1 MKLLAALLIT
11 LPLAAQTL
19 DECRS
24 LRHHG
29 KLAEAQ
35 ACYTK
40 LSTSTNPYLRAEG
53 LWGIERYEDANSQFR
68 DLIKQYPKN
77 ADYRVR
83 WGLLFF
89 ERFNNEEAHN
99 LFEEAVKLDEKN
111 AQAYLG
117 MAKVETEGFS
127 KHAVEAAQKA
137 AELDPKLYEAH
148 EQLAFLALEDS
159 DEETAA
165 KEADLALAIS
175 GEALDAMAI
184 HASIDFLHD
193 KNDTPWIGRIL
204 KIDPAYGEAYSTAGH
219 FYVIN
224 RRYDE
229 GILAYRKAIELNPRL
244 WEARAQLGVNLM
256 RLGEDVEASRQLE
269 ECYSANYK
277 SYETVNSLR
286 LLDKYKDFVTYKTPT
301 TILRLH
307 KKEAELLRPYVEA
320 ELKRD
325 IADYSAKYHMT
336 LKGPVQVE
344 VYPDHEDF
352 AVRTAGMPG
361 LGALGVTFNRVIAMD
376 SPSGRTPGSFHWAS
390 TLRHE
395 MSHVFVLEATN
406 SRVPRW
412 FTEGLAV
419 YEETAAAP
427 DWGDRLDPEAIH
439 AIQHKL
445 LLPVAEIDRGF
456 IRPSYPS
463 QVVVSYFQGGKICSY
478 IAEKWGYAKLLDM
491 IQAFAKLES
500 TPDVFQKVLGISTTD
515 FDKEFLAW
523 LNAQTKVTTDH
534 FQEWTTTVKLM
545 VADERAKKYDDVI
558 REGNAIRDWYPDYV
572 ETGSVYELLA
582 DAYTAKGDKEA
593 ARKQLEKYNEVGG
606 RDPKLVEQLATLEEE
621 AGSPKKAAA
630 ALDRLNYIYPE
641 DQELHKRLGDL
652 WLAQNN
658 LPGAIREY
666 QALLAL
672 KPLDQATSHYQL
684 AEALRK
690 ANRLDQARDEVLQS
704 LEAAPGFKPAQKLLL
719 EIAK

>member
-1 MKLLAALLIT
+1 MRLLAALLIT
-11 LPLAAQTL
+11 LPLAAQSL
-19 DECRS
+19 EECRG

-29 KLAEAQ
+29 RLAEAQ
-35 ACYTK
+35 TCYTK
-40 LSTSTNPYLRAEG
+40 LAASSNPYLRAEG
-53 LWGIERYEDANSQFR
+53 LWGVERYEDANNQFR

-99 LFEEAVKLDEKN
+99 LFEEAVKIDDKN

-117 MAKVETEGFS
+117 MARVESEGFS

-137 AELDPKLYEAH
+137 ADLDPKLYQPH

-159 DEETAA
+159 DEDTAA
-165 KEADLALAIS
+165 KQADLALAIS

-184 HASIDFLHD
+184 HAAIDFLHD

-204 KIDPAYGEAYSTAGH
+204 KINPAYGEAYSTAGH

-256 RLGEDVEASRQLE
+256 RLGEDAEARQQLE
-269 ECYSANYK
+269 ECYNANYK

-419 YEETAAAP
+419 YEETAAAS

-439 AIQHKL
+439 AVQHKL

-463 QVVVSYFQGGKICSY
+463 QVIVSYFQGGKICSY
-478 IAEKWGYAKLLDM
+478 IAEKWGYSKLLDM
-491 IQAFAKLES
+491 IDAYAKLES

-545 VADERAKKYDDVI
+545 VADERAKK
-558 REGNAIRDWYPDYV
+558 
-572 ETGSVYELLA
+572 
-582 DAYTAKGDKEA
+582 
-593 ARKQLEKYNEVGG
+593 
-606 RDPKLVEQLATLEEE
+606 
-621 AGSPKKAAA
+621 
-630 ALDRLNYIYPE
+630 
-641 DQELHKRLGDL
+641 
-652 WLAQNN
+652 
-658 LPGAIREY
+658 
-666 QALLAL
+666 
-672 KPLDQATSHYQL
+672 
-684 AEALRK
+684 
-690 ANRLDQARDEVLQS
+690 
-704 LEAAPGFKPAQKLLL
+704 
-719 EIAK
+719 